1 MDYWVQMIV
10 TIVCSV
16 LASSGLWAFIS
27 KRSDQMDAKT
37 ELLMGIAHDRIVF
50 LGMSYINRGYITQDE
65 YENLYTYLYGP
76 YKKVGGISNG
86 SAERVMSEVNNLPIR
101 KAESFVGAKIDN
113 HK

>member
-1 MDYWVQMIV
+1 MDSWIQMVV

-27 KRSDQMDAKT
+27 KRSDRMDAKT

-76 YKKVGGISNG
+76 YKKVGGVMNG
-86 SAERVMSEVNNLPIR
+86 SAERVMNEVNKLPIS
-101 KAESFVGAKIDN
+101 KAESSITAKLD
-113 HK
+113 